1 MPDTT
6 AVASPRGGATLVAVT
21 PMSMHKRHEE
31 VHTTPFF
38 VRFLEAHH
46 HSRGPTTQHLI
57 ADPHA
62 DEGPLREAAE
72 GEHAAQRCP
81 SELDG

>member
-1 MPDTT
+1 MA
-6 AVASPRGGATLVAVT
+6 AVASPRGGATLVTVT

-31 VHTTPFF
+31 VHGTPFF
-38 VRFLEAHH
+38 VRFLEVHRH
-46 HSRGPTTQHLI
+46 GRGPATHHLI

-62 DEGPLREAAE
+62 DEGPLRDAAE
-72 GEHAAQRCP
+72 GDHAALHRP